1 MKPLHSPSFL
11 FMEIL
16 ILNATICFPAS
27 PFFNKVCDVLIVDS
41 HIDTIVLSS
50 KKQFANS
57 TKYKNIWDAK
67 KTWLMP
73 SMVCLRAHGTDP
85 GNEHKET
92 LETLS
97 NTALA
102 GGFSIVC
109 VLPNSEPS
117 TNNKSAVEYIIN
129 KTNTLQTN
137 LLPYGTITQKME
149 GKELSEMYDMHLAGA
164 IGFTDANNAIKNSSL
179 LLRALQYIQVFGGK
193 IFVHAEDVNLSNG
206 GKMHE
211 GNSSVLL
218 GLKGIP
224 ALTEELAI
232 KRDIELAKYANAAIH
247 FSHISSKGSV
257 DIIKN
262 AKRQGL
268 NITCDVAIANLCFV
282 DSDLKDYNSN
292 LKLNPP
298 LRGKEDKKALWAGL
312 IDGTIDAI
320 VSDHNPQNI
329 ENKEV
334 EFEYA
339 EEGMITLQTLL
350 PMVIANA
357 PKGFEIS
364 NIVEKLCL
372 NPREIIEQ
380 DLPILDKNQTVDFIL
395 FDPTK
400 KWIFN
405 NLTNKSKSRNSMLYN
420 KEITGKVM
428 ASFYKSKNNKN

>member
-1 MKPLHSPSFL
+1 
-11 FMEIL
+11 
-16 ILNATICFPAS
+16 
-27 PFFNKVCDVLIVDS
+27 
-41 HIDTIVLSS
+41 
-50 KKQFANS
+50 
-57 TKYKNIWDAK
+57 
-67 KTWLMP
+67 
-73 SMVCLRAHGTDP
+73 
-85 GNEHKET
+85 
-92 LETLS
+92 
-97 NTALA
+97 
-102 GGFSIVC
+102 
-109 VLPNSEPS
+109 
-117 TNNKSAVEYIIN
+117 
-129 KTNTLQTN
+129 
-137 LLPYGTITQKME
+137 
-149 GKELSEMYDMHLAGA
+149 
-164 IGFTDANNAIKNSSL
+164 
-179 LLRALQYIQVFGGK
+179 
-193 IFVHAEDVNLSNG
+193 
-206 GKMHE
+206 MHE

-257 DIIKN
+257 EIIQK

-298 LRGKEDKKALWAGL
+298 LRGKEDRKALWAGL
-312 IDGTIDAI
+312 VDGTIDAI

-372 NPREIIEQ
+372 NPRKIIGQ

-405 NLTNKSKSRNSMLYN
+405 NLTNKSKSRNSMLFD
-420 KEITGKVM
+420 KEIIGKVM

>member
-1 MKPLHSPSFL
+1 
-11 FMEIL
+11 
-16 ILNATICFPAS
+16 
-27 PFFNKVCDVLIVDS
+27 
-41 HIDTIVLSS
+41 
-50 KKQFANS
+50 
-57 TKYKNIWDAK
+57 
-67 KTWLMP
+67 
-73 SMVCLRAHGTDP
+73 
-85 GNEHKET
+85 
-92 LETLS
+92 
-97 NTALA
+97 
-102 GGFSIVC
+102 
-109 VLPNSEPS
+109 
-117 TNNKSAVEYIIN
+117 
-129 KTNTLQTN
+129 
-137 LLPYGTITQKME
+137 
-149 GKELSEMYDMHLAGA
+149 MYDMHLAGA

-257 DIIKN
+257 EIIQK

-298 LRGKEDKKALWAGL
+298 LRGKEDRKALWAGL
-312 IDGTIDAI
+312 VDGTIDAI

-372 NPREIIEQ
+372 NPRKIIGQ
-380 DLPILDKNQTVDFIL
+380 NLPILDKNQTVDFIL

-405 NLTNKSKSRNSMLYN
+405 NLTNKSKSRNSMLFD